1 MVREDDG
8 LAERFEE
15 FRPRLTAV
23 AYRMLGSHAEADDAV
38 QDAWIRFSRAGV
50 EGVQNLGGWLTTIVA
65 RTCLNA
71 LRSRALRR
79 EDPLGV
85 HLPDPIVRRAG
96 RPGGAG
102 RAEPPGPEDE
112 ALVADAVSL
121 ALVVVLDTLA
131 PAERLAFV
139 LHDLFDLPF
148 AEIAPMVGR
157 SPEAARQ
164 LASRARRR
172 VRTAE
177 GPPSAVD
184 PAAQRRVVDAFF
196 AATRNGDFEA
206 LVTLLDPDVVL
217 RADGGELRREASAR
231 LRGASAVADR
241 ALLFNQPGAVLEP
254 VLVNGAAGA
263 VVSRAGAPVSV
274 MGFTVAGGR
283 ITRIDILLDPARL
296 ARLDL
301 P

>member
-23 AYRMLGSHAEADDAV
+23 AHRMLGSHAEADDAV
-38 QDAWIRFSRAGV
+38 QEAWIRFSRAGI
-50 EGVQNLGGWLTTIVA
+50 EGVENLGGWLTTIVA
-65 RTCLNA
+65 RICLNA

-79 EDPLGV
+79 EDPVGV
-85 HLPDPIVRRAG
+85 HLPDPVVRRAE
-96 RPGGAG
+96 RVAPA
-102 RAEPPGPEDE
+102 GPEDE

-177 GPPSAVD
+177 AQPSDVD
-184 PAAQRRVVDAFF
+184 LAAQRRVVDAFF

-217 RADGGELRREASAR
+217 RADGGELRREASAL
-231 LRGASAVADR
+231 LRGASAVAGR
-241 ALLFNQPGAVLEP
+241 ALLFRQPGAMLDP
-254 VLVNGAAGA
+254 VLVNGAAGV
-263 VVSRAGAPVSV
+263 VVSRAGVPLSV
-274 MGFTVAGGR
+274 MGFAVSGGR

-296 ARLDL
+296 TRLDL